1 MTKQSMD
8 YKKAVFVDT
17 SAFKA
22 LFDFS
27 DEFHSKAAKFLTK
40 IKEAN
45 FRMITSNFI
54 LDETYTL
61 IRVRMG
67 KEPAI
72 QFRQD
77 LISSTSV
84 LKALRIAVGDEKM
97 AWKYFVKLPGR
108 GISFTDCTSFALMKK
123 LGIKKAF
130 AFDEDFVRAGFKTL
144 P

>member
-1 MTKQSMD
+1 MD

-45 FRMITSNFI
+45 SRMITSNFI

-61 IRVRMG
+61 IRARMG
-67 KEPAI
+67 KKASL

-77 LISSTSV
+77 LITSIAI
-84 LKALRIAVGDEKM
+84 LKVFRITIADEKM
-97 AWKYFVKLPGR
+97 AWKYFIKLPGR
-108 GISFTDCTSFALMKK
+108 GMSFTDCTSFALMKR

-130 AFDEDFVRAGFKTL
+130 AFDEDFASAGFKTL